1 MKIQSMIKF
10 LPLLSLPLLQSCGGP
25 ATTDAKLSVSS
36 SFVAT
41 AGSLGLGGYIVV
53 GENEKTGKKFSLAM
67 AGSTQSSIQLEKG
80 PWKFSAVGWDGNTP
94 FEGNSVCGSVAS
106 TDLKDDKATVEISV
120 TAAGC
125 SSATLLSELSVK
137 SIAPLA
143 CDIFY
148 NYNQNTNTFSALSTA
163 FSDSFCG
170 SLPNDYRSDFSH
182 YRIQALNIN
191 QLGQESA
198 GFASECKLLTTVTP
212 LSLPTNK
219 VPLLVK
225 FFKNSDDCTNS
236 RGAQTYLFKEGL
248 SFGSPNF
255 DHMFNYNATRLLLSS
270 ARTKRGKS
278 PFMAEIPRITCGA
291 NGSYADCFNEV
302 IVDGHINVPF
312 HGSSNGDQIVLK
324 GVNPSITACTP
335 AIMNSKFYFTE
346 TCSVDEGRVR
356 IQPQRNE
363 LLCQA
368 TPFYQSGFNI
378 KDMYFRNNKLY
389 ILRRDTG
396 VYKDFVA
403 VYNLKG
409 KKLAEY
415 DLGATDH
422 SKFAVSADGSKM
434 VGYST
439 SQLHTYN
446 ILGNTITPASHGL
459 SGITNIEIHP
469 DGTYIY
475 AAYGALLK
483 SYTFAAGFVNQQNLT
498 NSIAQLN
505 IGGGYIYAVES
516 GNNAIHLTALT
527 SNGMLGSDF
536 VPVQGIMPSDVQ
548 SMTVTDASKV
558 YYHDGTGVRASA
570 SSLSFGASVDVSMW
584 STSPVGM
591 AVFEN
596 KLYLANNNGLYVLD
610 PTTGNPISANTG
622 NCAESITFTL
632 GTASKTLSVV
642 SHQNQPLNPLYNEA
656 YSLIGRTFFN
666 DTNFNF
672 YYFQS
677 LAHNDEGV
685 RTGGKLDRIQE
696 MLSPEAL
703 GGFLSE
709 FATCNDVKAAAPFTR
724 DYTYFDESVG
734 KTMPFHLSVTPGSE
748 FMSPYICDDSD
759 AGGAACTTAAA
770 YAYDLILNFSH
781 TGIDRREKMRIKL
794 KCGAKKGSFES
805 ADVEFSPSEIRKE
818 LLLWNTNS
826 DEFARFE
833 RYSLDQDTRK
843 RAEVVK
849 VQKADYDLLHARTVQ
864 VELNGSNKSGS
875 VSEFEITTDD
885 LLHSRIYASD
895 TLTNFNNG
903 SAATLPGFNFSL
915 NDLKGN
921 LSFSDLPAIAEA
933 KAYTP
938 RTNTSVNGNT
948 TVGGYFTPISNTS
961 VSKGFFLSVTDLNI
975 ESSSNYMVVAPN
987 VTGAVFELTP

>member
-10 LPLLSLPLLQSCGGP
+10 LPLLTIPLLQSCGGP
-25 ATTDAKLSVSS
+25 ATSTAQLSVSS

-53 GENEKTGKKFSLAM
+53 GENETTSKKFVISLS
-67 AGSTQSSIQLEKG
+67 GSTQTKVQLEKG
-80 PWKFSAVGWDGNTP
+80 RWKFAAVGWDGNNP
-94 FEGNSVCGSVAS
+94 FEGNTVCGSVPT
-106 TDLKDDKATVEISV
+106 TDLSADTSTVEIQV
-120 TAAGC
+120 TSAAC
-125 SSATLLSELSVK
+125 TSAALLTELNVK

-148 NYNQNTNTFSALSTA
+148 NYNQATNTFSPLTTA
-163 FSDSFCG
+163 FSDSFCN
-170 SLPNDYRSDFSH
+170 SLPNDYRSDFSL
-182 YRIQALNIN
+182 YRVQSLNIN
-191 QLGQESA
+191 NLGQESA
-198 GFASECKLLTTVTP
+198 GFISECKSLTTAT
-212 LSLPTNK
+212 SLNLPSNK

-225 FFKNSDDCTNS
+225 YYKNSSDCTNN
-236 RGAQTYLFKEGL
+236 RRAQTYLFKGGL
-248 SFGSPNF
+248 TAGNPNF
-255 DHMFNYNATRLLLSS
+255 DHMINYSGTRLLLSS
-270 ARTKRGKS
+270 ARTKKGRS
-278 PFMAEIPRITCGA
+278 PFMTEIPRINCGMS
-291 NGSYADCFNEV
+291 GTYSDCFTEPV
-302 IVDGHINVPF
+302 VDGHINVPF
-312 HGSSNGDQIVLK
+312 HGSNYGDQIVLK
-324 GVNPSITACTP
+324 GVDPSITSCTP

-346 TCSVDEGRVR
+346 NCSVDEGRVR

-415 DLGATDH
+415 DLGSTDH

-439 SQLHTYN
+439 SQLHTYTV
-446 ILGNTITPASHGL
+446 IGNTVTPVSHGL
-459 SGITNIEIHP
+459 SGVTDIEIHP

-475 AAYGALLK
+475 VAYGALLK
-483 SYTFAAGFVNQQNLT
+483 SYTFAASFVNQQNLT
-498 NSIAQLN
+498 NAISQLN

-516 GNNAIHLTALT
+516 GNNAVHWTALT
-527 SNGMLGSDF
+527 NNGMLGSDF
-536 VPVQGIMPSDVQ
+536 VPSQGAMPSDVTA
-548 SMTVTDASKV
+548 MTVTDASKI
-558 YYHDGTGVRASA
+558 YYHDGNNVRVST
-570 SSLSFGASVDVSMW
+570 SLPSFGASVDVSMW

-591 AVFEN
+591 VVFEN

-610 PTTGNPISANTG
+610 PATGNPLSSNTG
-622 NCAESITFTL
+622 NCAESLTFTL

-642 SHQNQPLNPLYNEA
+642 AHQNQPLNPLYNEA
-656 YSLIGRTFFN
+656 YSLIGRTFFT
-666 DTNFNF
+666 DTNYNF

-685 RTGGKLDRIQE
+685 RTGGKLERIQE

-709 FATCNDVKAAAPFTR
+709 YATCNDVKAAAPFTR
-724 DYTYFDESVG
+724 DLTYFDESVG
-734 KTMPFHLSVTPGSE
+734 KVMPFSISVTTGSE
-748 FMSPYICDDSD
+748 YLSPYICDDIDSQ
-759 AGGAACTTAAA
+759 GSSCTATSAF
-770 YAYDLILNFSH
+770 AYDLVLNFSH

-826 DEFARFE
+826 DRYARFE
-833 RYSLDQDTRK
+833 SYSLDQDTRK

-849 VQKADYDLLHARTVQ
+849 VEKSDYDLLHARSVQ

-875 VSEFEITTDD
+875 VSEFEITTND
-885 LLHSRIYASD
+885 LLQTRIYASD
-895 TLTNFNNG
+895 TLANFTAGNVTNFPNLNY
-903 SAATLPGFNFSL
+903 SL

-921 LSFSDLPAIAEA
+921 LSLSDLPAFAEA
-933 KAYTP
+933 KAFTS
-938 RTNTSVNGNT
+938 RGNTSVNGST
-948 TVGGYFTPISNTS
+948 SVGGYFSSISNTS
-961 VSKGFFLSVTDLNI
+961 MSKGFFQSISDLNI
-975 ESSSNYMVVAPN
+975 ESSSHYMFLAPGN
-987 VTGAVFELTP
+987 TGAVFELTP